1 MPRKDGVSRISVSL
15 PPSLLRSFDEACRRA
30 GFADRSKAIQLAIRS
45 FISENQSLDNLK
57 GRVSGVILL
66 AYDPEVRGLERV
78 LVEAQHEERQV
89 ISSTLH
95 NHLDD
100 RNCLE
105 AVMVHGEAWKVQE
118 LAGKLGKQKG
128 VKYLKIFS
136 FHTTR
141 E

>member
-1 MPRKDGVSRISVSL
+1 MAQNGVSRISVSL
-15 PPSLLRSFDEACRRA
+15 PPVLLEGFDEACRRA
-30 GFADRSKAIQLAIRS
+30 GYQHRSKAIQMAMRS
-45 FISENQSLDNLK
+45 FISDHQSLSGLK

-78 LVEAQHEERQV
+78 LVEAQHEERKI

-95 NHLDD
+95 NHLDE

-105 AVMVHGEAWKVQE
+105 AVMVHGEASKVHE
-118 LAGKLGKQKG
+118 LSERLAKQRG
-128 VKYLKIFS
+128 VKYVKNFS
-136 FHTTR
+136 LPTAQ